1 MKILGMRLLKRVE
14 RVGNEPDVPLAQN
27 LGVVDFFKQ
36 ILKEAGDPAQIRS
49 VVRAKAQ
56 ESSRANR
63 EQGCQPNGIRYQEG
77 CGTHKLREAI
87 TVQDVQS
94 AANQG

>member
-56 ESSRANR
+56 ESSKAIRK
-63 EQGCQPNGIRYQEG
+63 QGYQPNGIWYQEERS
-77 CGTHKLREAI
+77 GTRRPRRCYHHRLRE
-87 TVQDVQS
+87 S
-94 AANQG
+94 